1 MFKLK
6 LKKEQNLA
14 NEKIIENSAEQTKE
28 QLDSVLE
35 QANCEDGQIALF
47 EQAES
52 CDSENTNEENK
63 DCESDAIMDDLSELA
78 TLLSTTAE
86 NLKEEFYL
94 IQIRKIMSKIQKA
107 IVRYDV
113 TESELDKMFYRAGRY
128 GLGGLTVAPVYL
140 PACIKQNKKNLT
152 GKLNVN
158 SIIDFPF
165 GESSLKGKLANIKE
179 SVKAGAN
186 SVAVTVPSLLLAKE
200 NLKQLKKEC
209 RKFYACSKKN
219 AGIVLNASDVTE
231 ENFVEAMKALKR
243 TKISYI
249 VLAFGDATIEEVK
262 NKLSAIAKCGITKK
276 LYVLAN
282 VDRVTTAT
290 ELFKLN
296 VDSILTPYADDIGLG
311 LLKRFNLINK

>member
-1 MFKLK
+1 MFKFK
-6 LKKEQNLA
+6 LKKEQKLD
-14 NEKIIENSAEQTKE
+14 NEKIIENSADETKE
-28 QLDSVLE
+28 QLNSVLE
-35 QANCEDGQIALF
+35 QTNCDDGQIAVL
-47 EQAES
+47 EQTQS
-52 CDSENTNEENK
+52 DYSEKTNQQNK
-63 DCESDAIMDDLSELA
+63 DGESGAIMKDLSELA
-78 TLLSTTAE
+78 TLLSTTFQS
-86 NLKEEFYL
+86 LKEEFYL

-113 TESELDKMFYRAGRY
+113 TEAEFDKMFYQAGRC
-128 GLGGLTVAPVYL
+128 GLGGLMVAPVYL

-165 GESSLKGKLANIKE
+165 GESSLKGKVANIKE
-179 SVKAGAN
+179 SVKAGAD
-186 SVAVTVPSLLLAKE
+186 SVAVTVPSMLIAKE

-209 RKFYACSKKN
+209 RKFYGCSKKN

-231 ENFVEAMKALKR
+231 GNFVEAMKALKK

-262 NKLSAIAKCGITKK
+262 NKLSAIAKSGINKK

-282 VDRVTTAT
+282 VDRVETAT

-296 VDSILTPYADDIGLG
+296 VDSILTPYADDIGND
-311 LLKRFNLINK
+311 LLKRFNLYV